1 MPQIY
6 SLKKD
11 ISFGAKYWALP
22 EKKMVCGDQ
31 LITSFKWLKDD
42 EKKLYVSYINQTKM
56 IF

>member
-11 ISFGAKYWALP
+11 ISFGAEYWALP

-31 LITSFKWLKDD
+31 LITSFNWLKFHV
-42 EKKLYVSYINQTKM
+42 LRTNM
-56 IF
+56 IRKIYMLVI